1 MGILDFLFPR
11 RCVSC
16 GKIGRYFCRKCCL
29 KIEFITRPIC
39 PVCGGSAVDGAT
51 HPRCKTRYSLDG
63 LTSFFRYDGVIRRAV
78 KLLKYQFVSDLAKEF
93 ISLIPSSLL
102 QPITHNSSPI
112 TLIPIPLH
120 PSRLRFRG
128 FNQAEV
134 LGKILAKRLNIPI
147 RTNILKRVRKT
158 TPQVEMKDRKKR
170 LKNMEGVFAVNNL
183 AMKPFDSAQG
193 RQYSNVTIF
202 LFDDVFTTGA
212 TLRSAANV
220 LKRAGVK
227 RVWGVVMAHG

>member
-1 MGILDFLFPR
+1 MNLLDFLFPR

-39 PVCGGSAVDGAT
+39 PVCGNPAIDGAT

-63 LTSFFRYDGVIRRAV
+63 LTSFFRYNGVIRKAV
-78 KLLKYQFVSDLAKEF
+78 KAIKYRFVSDLAKEF
-93 ISLIPSSLL
+93 ISLISPSILSTINY
-102 QPITHNSSPI
+102 QPSTI
-112 TLIPIPLH
+112 LIPIPLH

-134 LGKILAKRLNIPI
+134 LGKLLAKRLNIPI
-147 RTNILKRVRKT
+147 NTNILKRTRKT

-170 LKNMEGVFAVNNL
+170 LKNMEGVFSIYKLPTTNY
-183 AMKPFDSAQG
+183 Q
-193 RQYSNVTIF
+193 QTTIF

-212 TLRSAANV
+212 TLCAAANV

-227 RVWGVVMAHG
+227 QVWGIVMAHG